1 MTKKEQI
8 SVTISPDGQVEVHL
22 EGFGKKCDD
31 YIKILKDVLNAQV
44 KEKKFTS
51 EYYSETVDTEVKN
64 RSKY

>member
-44 KEKKFTS
+44 KGKKFTS

>member
-31 YIKILKDVLNAQV
+31 
-44 KEKKFTS
+44 
-51 EYYSETVDTEVKN
+51 
-64 RSKY
+64 